1 MLTFSAGEG
10 VLRDKKKYVVDVDDF
25 RIFRLISFI
34 NTCIKILHFCNEQI
48 MTKIMNLYYYDNL
61 NILKHFLN
69 LVKLVTKYPLEERNT
84 YLFTPMSS
92 SLYVLIHY
100 FIVETFEKNN
110 LNQGADM
117 ISISLE
123 LVNVWE
129 LLLSGSFTKIL
140 TIDFDLINKRK
151 RTIQLLFTKL
161 TFLQEYLRVK
171 SVVTVPQF

>member
-1 MLTFSAGEG
+1 MHKNFTF
-10 VLRDKKKYVVDVDDF
+10 LQWTDND
-25 RIFRLISFI
+25 
-34 NTCIKILHFCNEQI
+34 
-48 MTKIMNLYYYDNL
+48 KIMNIYYFDNL

-92 SLYVLIHY
+92 SWYVLIH
-100 FIVETFEKNN
+100 FVIVETFEKNN

-123 LVNVWE
+123 LVNVLE

-140 TIDFDLINKRK
+140 TIDFDLKRK
-151 RTIQLLFTKL
+151 RTIQLLFIKRSYKNTC
-161 TFLQEYLRVK
+161 V
-171 SVVTVPQF
+171 

>member
-1 MLTFSAGEG
+1 
-10 VLRDKKKYVVDVDDF
+10 
-25 RIFRLISFI
+25 
-34 NTCIKILHFCNEQI
+34 
-48 MTKIMNLYYYDNL
+48 MNIYYFDNI

-140 TIDFDLINKRK
+140 TIDFDLKRK
-151 RTIQLLFTKL
+151 PTIQLLFTNVL
-161 TFLQEYLRVK
+161 TRILVCK
-171 SVVTVPQF
+171 ICCDSTTVLTHL